1 MKWVFDKA
9 IDAVMSVWTL
19 ATTIVYTVIL
29 GIPTIFVAMVSKT
42 GKAPFTIG
50 KLWAWLILKTNRV
63 KLQVEGL
70 EKIVRNKS
78 YVFISNHASNLDPPA
93 LCLAIPQT
101 LRFIAKRSLAKVPIF
116 GQALK
121 LGRIILIDRSDNQ
134 KAVETINKAI
144 KDLKGG
150 ISAFFFAEGTRS
162 PDGML
167 QAFKKGGI
175 MVALKTKLPIIPIT
189 VVDSY
194 KLLPRKALRIRPGVL
209 RIIVGDPIDTS
220 SYNEDDKDFLVQKVR
235 DVIADTLKRYSI
247 IYQSQIRKFAG

>member
-9 IDAVMSVWTL
+9 IDAVMSIWTL

-50 KLWAWLILKTNRV
+50 KLWSWLILKTNRV

-144 KDLKGG
+144 KDLKDG

-167 QAFKKGGI
+167 QDFKKGGI

-189 VVDSY
+189 VVDSF

-220 SYNEDDKDFLVQKVR
+220 GYTEDDKDFLVQKVR
-235 DVIADTLKRYSI
+235 DVIADTLKRYSVF
-247 IYQSQIRKFAG
+247 YQSQVRKFAG

>member
-144 KDLKGG
+144 KDLKDG

-167 QAFKKGGI
+167 QDFKKGGI

-220 SYNEDDKDFLVQKVR
+220 GYTEDDKDFLVQKVR
-235 DVIADTLKRYSI
+235 DIIADTLKRYSV
-247 IYQSQIRKFAG
+247 IYQSQVRKFAG

>member
-9 IDAVMSVWTL
+9 IDAVMSIWTL

-50 KLWAWLILKTNRV
+50 KLWSWLILKTNRV

-144 KDLKGG
+144 KDLKDG

-167 QAFKKGGI
+167 QDFKKGGI

-189 VVDSY
+189 VVDSF

-220 SYNEDDKDFLVQKVR
+220 GYTEDDKDFLVQKVR
-235 DVIADTLKRYSI
+235 DVIADTLKRYSV
-247 IYQSQIRKFAG
+247 IYQSQVRKFAG

>member
-144 KDLKGG
+144 KDLKDG

-167 QAFKKGGI
+167 QDFKKGGI

-220 SYNEDDKDFLVQKVR
+220 GYTEDDKDFLVQKVR
-235 DVIADTLKRYSI
+235 DVIADTLKRYSV
-247 IYQSQIRKFAG
+247 IYQSQVRKFAG

>member
-9 IDAVMSVWTL
+9 IDAVMSIWTL

-167 QAFKKGGI
+167 QDFKKGGI

-220 SYNEDDKDFLVQKVR
+220 GYTEDDKDFLVQKVR
-235 DVIADTLKRYSI
+235 DVIADTLKRYSV
-247 IYQSQIRKFAG
+247 IYQSQVRKFAG